1 MSIILHRSRQT
12 LPLPLSRRNVSTVF
26 LHHAS
31 TVRPVKRRV
40 ASNAIEESI
49 PFIFQ
54 EKRSFLNINL
64 RPQNL
69 GPKHTPTLDSL
80 RPPNFEYVQ
89 RPTGGLLANLGYL
102 LRWVNAYRRFWIACE
117 SKAQS
122 NKAERG
128 QVWKRLSLESRR
140 HTAIVAMCAGVPGVP
155 DITRREFQLCVRTH
169 HHWWRRPL
177 VMQLRD
183 LRSILKSYDTY
194 KAEFWTNAHDA
205 RRSLSPLRNLYRSDV
220 MRSCVTPRGRRL
232 LLPFSLVKYIKV
244 FSFSNSWTM
253 AALQVVS
260 THGQRQR
267 HYEILADT
275 ILILRE
281 GGFKK
286 LSAEDI
292 ADYCLRSGSLNF
304 LEYIREAVEMDANPV
319 TESMRKFMVPILEE
333 HARALLDCDWQRIP
347 YGLRWKVE
355 ESVAEIG
362 PKSPECMLRHVWTGP

>member
-1 MSIILHRSRQT
+1 
-12 LPLPLSRRNVSTVF
+12 
-26 LHHAS
+26 
-31 TVRPVKRRV
+31 
-40 ASNAIEESI
+40 
-49 PFIFQ
+49 
-54 EKRSFLNINL
+54 
-64 RPQNL
+64 
-69 GPKHTPTLDSL
+69 
-80 RPPNFEYVQ
+80 
-89 RPTGGLLANLGYL
+89 
-102 LRWVNAYRRFWIACE
+102 
-117 SKAQS
+117 
-122 NKAERG
+122 
-128 QVWKRLSLESRR
+128 
-140 HTAIVAMCAGVPGVP
+140 MCAGVPGVP

-362 PKSPECMLRHVWTGP
+362 PKSPEYLAKIPYHDPTTLQLIHWAWRLGQLTGLLVPVVGTGYYLREAHDMRGCLVTRSGQDAAWHLMMEDGLMSGFAIELYHHWIINAVPKRQTPSPERKVMNDGHAFEKLL